1 MKTLIATVLTLGVI
15 PLSAQANE
23 EVNLEQAAKALTL
36 QNVAKVQLELDSQ
49 IKRDIQVS
57 IHAMRAPVLVKQP
70 ETLLAKTEV
79 KKQQETEVE

>member
-1 MKTLIATVLTLGVI
+1 MKTLIATVLTMGVI
-15 PLSAQANE
+15 SLSAQANE

-57 IHAMRAPVLVKQP
+57 IYAMQAPVIT
-70 ETLLAKTEV
+70 EATTRLLAKTEV